1 MRLVSVI
8 HSIRQ
13 SVYVAGCAVV
23 LGLVASAAPL
33 ERFKADYACRALVT
47 DPATAANLQRP
58 PALRY
63 RAAPVRA
70 ACLTTPTGSQ
80 VLLSP
85 DRLAFA

>member
-33 ERFKADYACRALVT
+33 QKFKADYACRALVT

-63 RAAPVRA
+63 RAAPVRV
-70 ACLTTPTGSQ
+70 C
-80 VLLSP
+80 VP
-85 DRLAFA
+85 DDTNSFARLAFA